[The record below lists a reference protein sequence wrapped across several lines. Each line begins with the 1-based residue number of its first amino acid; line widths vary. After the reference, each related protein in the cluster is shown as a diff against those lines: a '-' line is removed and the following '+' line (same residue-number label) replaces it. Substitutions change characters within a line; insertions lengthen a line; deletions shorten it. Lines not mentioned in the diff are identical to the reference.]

1 MRPITRKF
9 EFKGSGGVTLAG
21 RLDEPV
27 IGLPKAYAVF
37 AHCFSC
43 SKDLAASRNVSA
55 RLASEGFG
63 VLRFD
68 FTGLGH
74 SQGEFANSHFQ
85 ANVHDLLAAI
95 DAMDDAQMAPSLLIG
110 HSLGGAAVLQAAHLR
125 AGISA
130 VATIG
135 APYDPEHAIERLE
148 GDIAAIRLNG
158 VGDVNIAGRT
168 FQITSSFLDGM
179 KPEVLDKRLSKLR
192 ASLLVMH
199 SPLDNTV
206 AVDNASQIFLKAQHP
221 KSFVGLG
228 TADHL
233 LSRQPDAEHVGDVIA
248 SWARRYVDWQD
259 EDVTVGEGQVMVA
272 STGLGRFQQR
282 ITTADHSLTA
292 DEPKSMGGLDSGPS
306 PYDYLLSALG
316 ACTNMTLQMYAARKQ
331 WPLEGVSVALQH
343 AKIHATDCADCE
355 TGVGQIDE
363 IHRVIHIE
371 GAQLD
376 SDQRA
381 RLVEIA
387 DKCPVHRTLHN
398 EVKIRTTT
406 E

>member
-21 RLDEPV
+21 RLDVPV

-37 AHCFSC
+37 VHCFSC

-55 RLASEGFG
+55 RLVSEGFG

-95 DAMDDAQMAPSLLIG
+95 DAMADAQMAPSLLIG

-125 AGISA
+125 VGISA

-148 GDIAAIRLNG
+148 GDIDAIRLNG

-179 KPEVLDKRLSKLR
+179 KPEVLDGRLSKLR

-206 AVDNASQIFLKAQHP
+206 AVDNATQIFLKAKHP
-221 KSFVGLG
+221 KSFVGLD

-233 LSRQPDAEHVGDVIA
+233 LSRRPDAEHVGDVIA

-259 EDVTVGEGQVMVA
+259 DDVAAGEGQVMVA

-292 DEPKSMGGLDSGPS
+292 DEPKSLGGLDSGPS

-355 TGVGQIDE
+355 TSVGQIDE
-363 IHRVIHIE
+363 IHRAIHIE
-371 GAQLD
+371 GEQLD

>member
-95 DAMDDAQMAPSLLIG
+95 DAMADAQMAPSLLIG

-292 DEPKSMGGLDSGPS
+292 DEPKSLGGLDSGPS

>member
-1 MRPITRKF
+1 MRPITKKF

-21 RLDEPV
+21 RLDVPV
-27 IGLPKAYAVF
+27 VGLPKAYAVF

-43 SKDLAASRNVSA
+43 SKDLAASRNISS

-74 SQGEFANSHFQ
+74 SQGEFANSHFK

-95 DAMDDAQMAPSLLIG
+95 DAMSDAQMAPSLLIG

-125 AGISA
+125 AGILA
-130 VATIG
+130 LATIG

-148 GDIAAIRLNG
+148 GDIDAIRLNG
-158 VGDVNIAGRT
+158 TGEVSIAGRT
-168 FQITSSFLDGM
+168 FQITSTFLDGM
-179 KPEVLDKRLSKLR
+179 KPEVLDERLSKLR
-192 ASLLVMH
+192 AALLVMH

-206 AVDNASQIFLKAQHP
+206 AVDNASQIFLKAKHP
-221 KSFVGLG
+221 KSFVGLDQ
-228 TADHL
+228 ADHL
-233 LSRQPDAEHVGDVIA
+233 LSRQADAEHSGDVIA
-248 SWARRYVDWQD
+248 TWARRYVDWQD
-259 EDVTVGEGQVMVA
+259 GDVTAGEGQVVVA

-292 DEPKSMGGLDSGPS
+292 DEPKSLGGLDSGPS

-331 WPLEGVSVALQH
+331 WPLEGVSVAVRH
-343 AKIHATDCADCE
+343 AKIHARDCADCE
-355 TGVGQIDE
+355 TTAGQIDE

-371 GAQLD
+371 GEQLN

-406 E
+406 D

>member
-1 MRPITRKF
+1 M
-9 EFKGSGGVTLAG
+9 
-21 RLDEPV
+21 
-27 IGLPKAYAVF
+27 
-37 AHCFSC
+37 
-43 SKDLAASRNVSA
+43 
-55 RLASEGFG
+55 
-63 VLRFD
+63 
-68 FTGLGH
+68 
-74 SQGEFANSHFQ
+74 
-85 ANVHDLLAAI
+85 HDLLAAI
-95 DAMDDAQMAPSLLIG
+95 DAMADAQMAPSLLIG

-148 GDIAAIRLNG
+148 GDIDAIRLNG

-179 KPEVLDKRLSKLR
+179 KPEVLDERLSKLR

-206 AVDNASQIFLKAQHP
+206 AVDNASQIFLKAKHP
-221 KSFVGLG
+221 KSFVGLD

-259 EDVTVGEGQVMVA
+259 DDVTAGEGQVMVA

-292 DEPKSMGGLDSGPS
+292 DEPKSLGGLDSGPS

-316 ACTNMTLQMYAARKQ
+316 ACTNMTLEMYAARKK

-343 AKIHATDCADCE
+343 AKIHATDCTDCE
-355 TGVGQIDE
+355 TSVGQIDE

-371 GAQLD
+371 GEQLD

>member
-95 DAMDDAQMAPSLLIG
+95 DAMADAQMAPSLLIG

-179 KPEVLDKRLSKLR
+179 KPEVLDERLSKLR

-292 DEPKSMGGLDSGPS
+292 DEPKSLGGLDSGPS